1 MGRLRFL
8 ALLGVPAGLTSV
20 TLGRR
25 LHHCYNEG
33 LPSGRFYH
41 ALAFPP
47 HLPQT
52 SGGGGGA
59 WVLVCASSPTYLR
72 KAKTSLGTFGPFL
85 LSLGGL
91 GDSGSTVPP

>member
-25 LHHCYNEG
+25 LHQCYNEG

-52 SGGGGGA
+52 SGRGGP
-59 WVLVCASSPTYLR
+59 WVLVWASSPTYLR